1 MLHVATRAQGED
13 GPARWVLFMLG
24 FYVLGAMSVVA
35 LALSLMWVVH
45 IIIYLLPPRP
55 LGAFLNTFFVTLDGV
70 FPLFGVLAFSLFCL
84 YFMVVAMKG
93 NFMMGG
99 SWGGA
104 PGRRVSACVDLV
116 VVGIVIADTA
126 ASSLVSHKWS
136 DVARGPDGDAGGGCY
151 HRVAEPC

>member
-1 MLHVATRAQGED
+1 
-13 GPARWVLFMLG
+13 MLG
-24 FYVLGAMSVVA
+24 FYVLGVMAVVA

-93 NFMMGG
+93 NFMMGKLWDLG
-99 SWGGA
+99 LRMGKK
-104 PGRRVSACVDLV
+104 VDGLLP
-116 VVGIVIADTA
+116 ATA
-126 ASSLVSHKWS
+126 GKVH
-136 DVARGPDGDAGGGCY
+136 GCK
-151 HRVAEPC
+151 R